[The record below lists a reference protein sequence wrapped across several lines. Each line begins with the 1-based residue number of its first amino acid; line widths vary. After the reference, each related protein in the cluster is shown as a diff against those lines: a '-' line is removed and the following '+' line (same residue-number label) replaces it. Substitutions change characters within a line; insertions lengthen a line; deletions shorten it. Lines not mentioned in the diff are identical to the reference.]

1 MSKGQMKHEIDITKF
16 NIMAFASNVL
26 SFQNGFVTVTD
37 ENLGKVHFSVS
48 KSPPGG
54 QKSPGVKFIS
64 EKAGKW
70 IDALQAQGRTS
81 LKGALAQS
89 IIQFRHGFK
98 NFALGRHNSLFS
110 ADAGGIL
117 NSDKVSQTNQK

>member
-1 MSKGQMKHEIDITKF
+1 MKHEIDITKF

-37 ENLGKVHFSVS
+37 ENLGNVYFCQKIEGS
-48 KSPPGG
+48 KF
-54 QKSPGVKFIS
+54 VLD
-64 EKAGKW
+64 KAGKW

-89 IIQFRHGFK
+89 IIQFRIRF
-98 NFALGRHNSLFS
+98 
-110 ADAGGIL
+110 
-117 NSDKVSQTNQK
+117 

>member
-1 MSKGQMKHEIDITKF
+1 MSKGQMKHEINITKF

-48 KSPPGG
+48 KCG

-89 IIQFRHGFK
+89 IIQFRFGFK
-98 NFALGRHNSLFS
+98 IFALGRHNSLFS

-117 NSDKVSQTNQK
+117 NSDKVSQINQK